1 MIEIGSF
8 LAPFEPGCVKTMT
21 WTLVRQT
28 ELAKVE
34 ISKTR
39 VTPRPPAVTPAPV
52 VAPTVAIREFV
63 TQHKLLKSLIQ
74 KAGEKKKCLPVDW
87 IVRDSGLS
95 AHDVDSHLRV
105 FEMDRYT
112 SKINNGVVCSV
123 EAVGELM
130 KALRSKRKMS

>member
-1 MIEIGSF
+1 M
-8 LAPFEPGCVKTMT
+8 A
-21 WTLVRQT
+21 WTLAET
-28 ELAKVE
+28 KELATVE
-34 ISKTR
+34 ISKT
-39 VTPRPPAVTPAPV
+39 VITP
-52 VAPTVAIREFV
+52 VAIPQVAIREFV

-74 KAGEKKKCLPVDW
+74 IAGEKKKCLPVDR

-112 SKINNGVVCSV
+112 SKVNNGVVCSI

-130 KALRSKRKMS
+130 KALKSKRRML

>member
-1 MIEIGSF
+1 
-8 LAPFEPGCVKTMT
+8 MT
-21 WTLVRQT
+21 WELVGQT
-28 ELAKVE
+28 ELAV
-34 ISKTR
+34 IDIPAAARLPSR
-39 VTPRPPAVTPAPV
+39 TPVPETPARTPAP
-52 VAPTVAIREFV
+52 TMAIREFV

-74 KAGEKKKCLPVDW
+74 KAGEKRKCLPVDW

-112 SKINNGVVCSV
+112 SKINNGIVCSI

-130 KALRSKRKMS
+130 KALRSKRRMP